1 MQLEAGKK
9 YTDRRG
15 RVYGPLVKTFG
26 KFFGEHKETSLW
38 DHDGRI
44 CYFDLDMD
52 LVAEY
57 VEPVQPEYRMLQDGE
72 TIQPGDEYC
81 GYSGK
86 WEKVPSSGNVFK
98 SSLYVPHR
106 RLVEPAAPVESPD
119 DWVILDPVVYAD
131 HVPRVGIDQFQGW
144 GDQWTTQETYH
155 SKDAIGKWHTATGGN
170 HTRCRRKDLP
180 PVPPAEPEFPKYY
193 VSGGVPWVYTAYVKR
208 NSNNS
213 FDCIEKEDGRISSIQ
228 GWSSWNDDRVSA
240 GDWKRVTQAEAEA
253 RVTPKPKTRTVV
265 LKEWLCWED
274 AEPETVTMHWC
285 STSPADETDQF
296 SAWDNAVET
305 GNTRTVEIPVT

>member
-15 RVYGPLVKTFG
+15 RVYGPLIQNSTC
-26 KFFGEHKETSLW
+26 FGEGPKNYAWSA
-38 DHDGRI
+38 DGRI
-44 CYFDLDMD
+44 SSSTEYDMD

-57 VEPVQPEYRMLQDGE
+57 VEPVQPEPEYRLLKDGE
-72 TIQPGDEYC
+72 TVQPDDEYC
-81 GYSGK
+81 GHSGK

-119 DWVILDPVVYAD
+119 DWVTQDR
-131 HVPRVGIDQFQGW
+131 VPARIGVDQECWSNWRPGAWSTVSLGQACYGRKMRH
-144 GDQWTTQETYH
+144 GEVDYMEDKL
-155 SKDAIGKWHTATGGN
+155 SL
-170 HTRCRRKDLP
+170 RCRRKDLP
-180 PVPPAEPEFPKYY
+180 PV
-193 VSGGVPWVYTAYVKR
+193 S
-208 NSNNS
+208 
-213 FDCIEKEDGRISSIQ
+213 
-228 GWSSWNDDRVSA
+228 
-240 GDWKRVTQAEAEA
+240 
-253 RVTPKPKTRTVV
+253 PKTRTVV

-274 AEPETVTMHWC
+274 AEPETVTLHWC